1 MRSVVI
7 FDMHQVI
14 YCKTEPKL
22 NRKSKAGQ
30 ELFVK
35 EMPGALDVF
44 LDFYEQGYKIVIIS
58 SSLIQHSRDILKI
71 LLERRGLELEKIQ
84 QIFKEIDI
92 LTMQYFGTKYS
103 DDSWKQAMSPYQ
115 NIEYIFEDGEE
126 KLKAAGQAAQELG
139 SDPELFHHVEEF
151 LNELDEA

>member
-1 MRSVVI
+1 MSSTVI

-14 YCKTEPKL
+14 Y
-22 NRKSKAGQ
+22 RKASQGLSV
-30 ELFVK
+30 E
-35 EMPGALDVF
+35 EMPSALDVF
-44 LDFYEQGYKIVIIS
+44 LDFYEQDYKIVIIS
-58 SSLIQHSRDILKI
+58 TSLIQHSRDVLKF
-71 LLERRGLELEKIQ
+71 LLEKRGLKLDKIQ
-84 QIFKEIDI
+84 QIFKKIDI
-92 LTMQYFGTKYS
+92 LTMQYFGTKHS
-103 DDSWKQAMSPYQ
+103 VDSWQQAMSPYQ